1 MIAKVPGPGD
11 SRSIRGGLIPGT
23 PGLPAFTMTMADQ
36 ARLPVLIAVPHA
48 GRVYPADL
56 TERMRHPASAGV
68 RLEDRLVDVVAQA
81 IARETGAALI
91 VAHAPRAMIDLNRAP
106 DDVDWEMI
114 SGAPRPSF
122 PRLSAGRRARS
133 GLGLIP
139 RRLSGMGEVWRKPLP
154 MEEMDRRLEQVHQ
167 PYHTALSETLQQLRD
182 RWGAALLL
190 DLHSMPPLGPK
201 HGGDP
206 AADFVLGDRFGASCS
221 AMLVAGAFDHLASAQ
236 RVTAHNRP
244 YAGGYVLD
252 RHGAPARGLH
262 AVQVEVCRTTYLDE
276 HLREPGP
283 GLADVV
289 RVLTGMV
296 RRLADELAAGRQL
309 PQAAE

>member
-23 PGLPAFTMTMADQ
+23 AALPAFTVTAADQ

-48 GRVYPADL
+48 GRIYPPDL
-56 TERMRHPASAGV
+56 TGRMRHPVSAGV
-68 RLEDRLVDVVAQA
+68 RLEDRLIDVVAQGL
-81 IARETGAALI
+81 ARETGAALI

-114 SGAPRPSF
+114 SGAARPSF

-133 GLGLIP
+133 GLGLVP
-139 RRLSGMGEVWRKPLP
+139 RRLSGIGEIWRKPLP
-154 MEEMDRRLEQVHQ
+154 VEELDRRLEQVHR
-167 PYHTALSETLQQLRD
+167 PYHTALSDTLQRLRD
-182 RWGAALLL
+182 RWGSALLL

-206 AADFVLGDRFGASCS
+206 AADFVLGDRFGASC
-221 AMLVAGAFDHLASAQ
+221 APALVTAAFDYLASAH
-236 RVTAHNRP
+236 RVAAHNRP

-252 RHGAPARGLH
+252 RHGAPPRGVH
-262 AVQVEVCRTTYLDE
+262 AVQVEVCRATYLDE
-276 HLREPGP
+276 SLREPGP
-283 GLADVV
+283 GLAGVV
-289 RVLTGMV
+289 AVLTGMV
-296 RRLADELAAGRQL
+296 RRLADELAGGRQV